1 MMATVEGRRPV
12 WIALVLVGVLYA
24 AAVVLAIVGR
34 TYESAVGSW
43 GSTGWIG
50 AFLVPATTFAFPVVG
65 ALITLRRPR
74 NLIGWLL
81 IGIGLVWG
89 ILGTVDGYSHYGA
102 AHARSGL
109 PGWDVAL
116 AISNAG
122 WVPGIGLMI
131 FVVLLFP
138 NGRLPS
144 PRWRPV
150 ALLIGLTL
158 AIVFA
163 SILFSTQNFAE
174 SGYPEV
180 SNPLRIEAIA
190 PLLAELQIA
199 LALLPLSM
207 LAAAASIAVRYRRA
221 AGVERLQLKWLTAAG
236 AVLAVAFTIAVLTP
250 SGPEGQAVSLA
261 AEIAQDISFA
271 TSGLI
276 PIAIGIAT
284 LRYRLYDIDL
294 IVNRTLVYG
303 GATAVLAAA
312 FAVANVAS
320 QRALESIA
328 GQRSDLLT
336 AALAVGAAFGIGPV
350 RRWIRPIVDRF
361 LPARAELALLFT
373 DIVGSTQRAAKIG
386 DERWRD
392 LLGRYRAAVRRELN
406 RFGGREIDT
415 AGDGFFVTFDRP
427 AAAVHCAWAMQAP
440 MRDLGLELRTGI
452 HVGECE
458 MRGEKVSGLAV
469 HTAARVM
476 AAAGAGEI
484 LVSDAVSER
493 LGGLDLRLTDH
504 GVHELKG
511 IPGEWHM
518 YRVDGLATANG

>member
-1 MMATVEGRRPV
+1 VEGRGPV
-12 WIALVLVGVLYA
+12 WIALVLVGAFYSA
-24 AAVVLAIVGR
+24 GVVLTIVGGA
-34 TYESAVGSW
+34 YESTVVQW
-43 GSTGWIG
+43 GSSGWIG
-50 AFLVPATTFAFPVVG
+50 WFLVPATTFAFPVVG
-65 ALITLRRPR
+65 SLITLRRPR

-89 ILGTVDGYSHYGA
+89 ISGALDGYAHYGA
-102 AHARSGL
+102 ADARSGL
-109 PGWDVAL
+109 PGWDVVL
-116 AISNAG
+116 AISNAA
-122 WVPGIGLMI
+122 WVPAIGLVI
-131 FVVLLFP
+131 FLVLLFP

-150 ALLIGLTL
+150 PLLICLTVV
-158 AIVFA
+158 IVFV
-163 SILFSTQNFAE
+163 SILFGTENFAD

-180 SNPLRIEAIA
+180 SNPIRIEPVA
-190 PLLAELQIA
+190 PLLAQAQNA
-199 LALLPLSM
+199 LVLLPLSFV
-207 LAAAASIAVRYRRA
+207 AAAVSIATRYRRA

-236 AVLAVAFTIAVLTP
+236 AVIAVASAIAVLTP
-250 SGPEGQAVSLA
+250 SGVAGQPKSLA
-261 AEIAQDISFA
+261 AEIAQDLGLVSL
-271 TSGLI
+271 GLI

-303 GATAVLAAA
+303 GVTATLAGA
-312 FAVANVAS
+312 FGVANVAS
-320 QRALESIA
+320 QRALESII

-336 AALAVGAAFGIGPV
+336 VALAVGAVFGFGPL
-350 RRWIRPIVDRF
+350 RRRLRPIVDRF

-373 DIVGSTQRAAKIG
+373 DIVGSTQTAAKIG

-392 LLGRYRAAVRRELN
+392 LLDRYRAVVRRELN

-415 AGDGFFVTFDRP
+415 AGDGFFATFDRP
-427 AAAVHCAWAMQAP
+427 AAAVRCAWAMQAP
-440 MRDLGLELRTGI
+440 LRGLGLEMRTGI

-469 HTAARVM
+469 HTAARIM
-476 AAAGAGEI
+476 AAAAAGEI
-484 LVSDAVSER
+484 LVSDAVSGR
-493 LGGLDLRLTDH
+493 LVGLDLRLTEH

-518 YRVDGLATANG
+518 YRVEGLATAQR

>member
-1 MMATVEGRRPV
+1 MMASVGGRVPV
-12 WIALVLVGVLYA
+12 WIALVLVGALYS
-24 AAVVLAIVGR
+24 AAVVLAILGRANESTVGL
-34 TYESAVGSW
+34 W
-43 GSTGWIG
+43 GSGGWIG
-50 AFLVPATTFAFPVVG
+50 ALLVPATTFAFPCVG
-65 ALITLRRPR
+65 ALITLRRPGNR
-74 NLIGWLL
+74 IGWLL

-89 ILGTVDGYSHYGA
+89 ILGVLDGYIPHGGA
-102 AHARSGL
+102 DPRNGL

-144 PRWRPV
+144 PRWRAV

-158 AIVFA
+158 AILFT
-163 SILFSTQNFAE
+163 SILFSTENFAD
-174 SGYPEV
+174 SGFPEV

-190 PLLAELQIA
+190 PLLAQLQIA
-199 LALLPLSM
+199 LVLLPLSIV
-207 LAAAASIAVRYRRA
+207 AAAVSIAIRYRRA

-236 AVLAVAFTIAVLTP
+236 AVIALAFTIAVLP
-250 SGPEGQAVSLA
+250 SGAEGEPPSLA

-271 TSGLI
+271 SFVLI

-284 LRYRLYDIDL
+284 LRHRLYDIDL

-320 QRALESIA
+320 QRALESMTD
-328 GQRSDLLT
+328 QRSDLLT
-336 AALAVGAAFGIGPV
+336 AALAVAAAFGFGPL
-350 RRWIRPIVDRF
+350 RRRIRPIVDRF

-373 DIVGSTQRAAKIG
+373 DIVGSTLTAAEIG

-415 AGDGFFVTFDRP
+415 AGDGFFATFDRP
-427 AAAVHCAWAMQAP
+427 AAAVRCAWAMHAP
-440 MRDLGLELRTGI
+440 LRDLGLEMRTGI

-493 LGGLDLRLTDH
+493 LVGLDLRLTDH

-511 IPGEWHM
+511 LPGEWHM
-518 YRVDGLATANG
+518 YRIDRLATVNG